1 MFFNSPRLGTLDQ
14 LAPTAHA
21 QVVPRNM
28 AAPPDYKEPPLRH
41 CSSHEV
47 VLLVPEPSPLHTG
60 IPWLCAVRENGH
72 GCRAHGKFG
81 DELATAVDVPVIT
94 QLVSKQSPSPVG
106 ASVQLRGEILSLS
119 TEQVGD
125 AASECVIAVRVSGRV
140 GRISVVRMT
149 SASPLPVFIFSLA
162 TFGRLP

>member
-1 MFFNSPRLGTLDQ
+1 M
-14 LAPTAHA
+14 
-21 QVVPRNM
+21 
-28 AAPPDYKEPPLRH
+28 
-41 CSSHEV
+41 
-47 VLLVPEPSPLHTG
+47 LLVTEPGLLHTG

-72 GCRAHGKFG
+72 GCRAHGKLS
-81 DELATAVDVPVIT
+81 DELTKAVDVPVIT

-106 ASVQLRGEILSLS
+106 ASVHLRGEILSLS
-119 TEQVGD
+119 TEQVRG
-125 AASECVIAVRVSGRV
+125 AASECDIAVRISGRV